1 MKPQIIIQGRDF
13 VIFKVEENTPEA
25 FLIEAKYIAGDIER
39 CQTAEEVIQIM
50 QEYEFTAGEMSGHFF
65 IPYFL
70 NHKYSGLDK
79 SLAFDTN
86 NGVGAY
92 TLTNNN

>member
-1 MKPQIIIQGRDF
+1 MKPQIICQNTEF

-25 FLIEAKYIAGDIER
+25 FLIEESIAGDIER
-39 CQTAEEVIQIM
+39 CQTADEVKQIM

-79 SLAFDTN
+79 RVAFDTTTGN
-86 NGVGAY
+86 Y
-92 TLTNNN
+92 IKTNNQ

>member
-1 MKPQIIIQGRDF
+1 MKPEILVKNQEF

-50 QEYEFTAGEMSGHFF
+50 QEYEFTAGEMSEHFF

-92 TLTNNN
+92 TPINKN

>member
-13 VIFKVEENTPEA
+13 VIFKVEENSPEA
-25 FLIEAKYIAGDIER
+25 FLIEAKYIAGDIDR
-39 CQTAEEVIQIM
+39 CQTTEEVVQIM
-50 QEYEFTAGEMSGHFF
+50 QDYEFTAGEMSGQFF

-70 NHKYSGLDK
+70 NHKYSGLHK
-79 SLAFDTN
+79 SLVFDTRSE
-86 NGVGAY
+86 VRAY